1 MDAVVERPATRAPGP
16 TSLRDAFSV
25 WGQISLAGIGGAA
38 LQLATMHRLLVQAK
52 RWISEDRFFHALSYC
67 IAMPG
72 PETQQLSIYIG
83 WLTNRTFGGV
93 IAGGLFVLP
102 GVVCMMALTF
112 GYVTGGDSPFG
123 HAISLGI
130 RPAILAVMAE
140 GILRFGRHVLHSPSM
155 AVLATASFIAAFIR
169 VPFPII
175 MTTAGLIGAI
185 AVLSGY
191 RGLARPIPAAKYGPA
206 ETAEHRELPEHAEP
220 NLKRFIVTLAF
231 WLVLWLTPP
240 ITLLA
245 VFGLHNIFTQISLL
259 FGKVALMAV
268 GGDYAVVAYATEQVV
283 TSYHWLSSREAQE
296 GIAMGEM
303 VPGTIMIV
311 TQFLG
316 SVAAFRHPGE
326 LPPLVAGAL
335 GGLLATWMTM
345 CPCFLWIM
353 LIAPFLEGLRRN
365 TFLNSTMQAVTAGA
379 VGMILNLSVWFGLRT
394 VFGHIERI
402 HFSYFR
408 FDFPTFATVDF
419 WALVLFLCALL
430 AVFRFKI
437 GTAATLIGSSAVGVA
452 LYMLGLAV

>member
-1 MDAVVERPATRAPGP
+1 MDAFVERPAARSAAR
-16 TSLRDAFSV
+16 LREAFSV
-25 WGQISLAGIGGAA
+25 WGQVSVAGIGGAA
-38 LQLATMHRLLVQAK
+38 LQLATMHRLLVQVK

-67 IAMPG
+67 IALPG
-72 PETQQLSIYIG
+72 PETQQLSIYVG
-83 WLTNRTFGGV
+83 WLTNRTLGGI

-102 GVVCMMALTF
+102 GVICMMALTF
-112 GYVTGGDSPFG
+112 GYVTGGDSPIG

-155 AVLATASFIAAFIR
+155 AVLAAASFLAAFIK
-169 VPFPII
+169 VPFPIV
-175 MTTAGLIGAI
+175 MTAAGLIGAG
-185 AVLSGY
+185 AALTGF
-191 RGLARPIPAAKYGPA
+191 RGLARPIPVAKFDTAANPGFSD
-206 ETAEHRELPEHAEP
+206 LPEHAQP
-220 NLKRFIVTLAF
+220 SAMRFVASLIF
-231 WLVLWLTPP
+231 WLALWLAPP

-245 VFGLHNIFTQISLL
+245 IFGLHNIFTQISLL

-283 TSYHWLSSREAQE
+283 SSYHWLTSREVQE

-326 LPPLVAGAL
+326 LPPLIAGL
-335 GGLLATWMTM
+335 FGGLLATWMTM

-365 TFLNSTMQAVTAGA
+365 TFLNSTMQAVTAAA

-394 VFGHIERI
+394 LFAQIERI

-408 FDFPTFATVDF
+408 FEFPVFTTIDF
-419 WALVLFLCALL
+419 WAVTLFLCAML

-437 GTAATLIGSSAVGVA
+437 GTAATLIGSSAVGIA
-452 LYMLGLAV
+452 LVMLGLAV

>member
-1 MDAVVERPATRAPGP
+1 MDAFVERPAARAPGAAH
-16 TSLRDAFSV
+16 LREAFSV
-25 WGQISLAGIGGAA
+25 WGQVSVAGIGGAA
-38 LQLATMHRLLVQAK
+38 LQLATMHRLLVQVK

-67 IAMPG
+67 IALPG
-72 PETQQLSIYIG
+72 PETQQLSIYVG
-83 WLTNRTFGGV
+83 WLTNCTLGGI

-102 GVVCMMALTF
+102 GMVCMMALTF
-112 GYVTGGDSPFG
+112 GYVTGGNSPIG

-155 AVLATASFIAAFIR
+155 AALAGASFVAAFIK
-169 VPFPII
+169 VPFPIV
-175 MTTAGLIGAI
+175 MTAAGLIGAF
-185 AVLSGY
+185 AALTGY
-191 RGLARPIPAAKYGPA
+191 RGIARPVPAAKFDHAANA
-206 ETAEHRELPEHAEP
+206 EFSDLPEHAKP
-220 NLKRFIVTLAF
+220 SLRHFMTSLTF
-231 WLVLWLTPP
+231 WLVLWLAPP
-240 ITLLA
+240 IMLL
-245 VFGLHNIFTQISLL
+245 VIFGLHNIFTQISLL
-259 FGKVALMAV
+259 FAKVALMAV

-283 TSYHWLSSREAQE
+283 TSYHWLSSREVQE

-316 SVAAFRHPGE
+316 SVAAFRDPGQ

-365 TFLNSTMQAVTAGA
+365 TFLNSTMQAVTAAA

-394 VFGHIERI
+394 LFGQVERI

-408 FDFPTFATVDF
+408 FEFPVYTTVDF
-419 WALVLFLCALL
+419 WAVGLFLCAML

-437 GTAATLIGSSAVGVA
+437 GTAATLIGSSAVGIA
-452 LYMLGLAV
+452 LFMLGLAA

>member
-1 MDAVVERPATRAPGP
+1 MDAFVERPAARAPGAAR
-16 TSLRDAFSV
+16 LREAFSV
-25 WGQISLAGIGGAA
+25 WGQISVAGVGGAA

-67 IAMPG
+67 IALPG
-72 PETQQLSIYIG
+72 PETQQLSIYVG
-83 WLTNRTFGGV
+83 WLTNRMLGGI

-102 GVVCMMALTF
+102 GVICMLALTF
-112 GYVTGGDSPFG
+112 GYVTGGDSPIG

-140 GILRFGRHVLHSPSM
+140 GILRFGRHVLHSRSM
-155 AVLATASFIAAFIR
+155 AVLAGASFAAAFIK
-169 VPFPII
+169 VPFPIV
-175 MTTAGLIGAI
+175 MTAAGLIGAC
-185 AVLSGY
+185 AALTGF
-191 RGLARPIPAAKYGPA
+191 REFARPVPAAKFDPA
-206 ETAEHRELPEHAEP
+206 ANPEFSDLPEHAKP
-220 NLKRFIVTLAF
+220 GVKRFMTSLTF

-240 ITLLA
+240 IALLA

-283 TSYHWLSSREAQE
+283 SSYHWLSSREVQE

-326 LPPLVAGAL
+326 LPPLVAGL
-335 GGLLATWMTM
+335 FGGLLATWMTM

-365 TFLNSTMQAVTAGA
+365 TFLNSTMQAVTAAA

-394 VFGHIERI
+394 LFGQIERI

-408 FDFPTFATVDF
+408 FEFPEFTTIDL
-419 WALVLFLCALL
+419 WAVALFLCAML
-430 AVFRFKI
+430 AVFRFKL

-452 LYMLGLAV
+452 LYMLGLAA